1 MIWEGKD
8 RTRICCADNDQ
19 IGRIFEIVRKESSWR
34 ENEEEDLWRVWGDRG
49 RRWRKREGSQEK
61 VVDPARGSR
70 RKVGKINNFFAIQG
84 LNHCLDFDFKK
95 KRWPRLPPWLRL
107 FYLVGFVC

>member
-34 ENEEEDLWRVWGDRG
+34 ENEEEDLWRV
-49 RRWRKREGSQEK
+49 
-61 VVDPARGSR
+61 
-70 RKVGKINNFFAIQG
+70 
-84 LNHCLDFDFKK
+84 
-95 KRWPRLPPWLRL
+95 
-107 FYLVGFVC
+107 